1 MYKIGHPNT
10 SEVTCRSDIEV
21 EKESF
26 IDHSP
31 MAFRK
36 MAMWMIYSVAGVV
49 AETGTD
55 GGGGAGVRALGGAG
69 AKTTVKI
76 YVQ

>member
-1 MYKIGHPNT
+1 MRSSLCSMYKIGHPNT
-10 SEVTCRSDIEV
+10 SEVTCRGDIEV

-36 MAMWMIYSVAGVV
+36 MAMWMIYSVEG
-49 AETGTD
+49 
-55 GGGGAGVRALGGAG
+55 R
-69 AKTTVKI
+69 
-76 YVQ
+76 